1 MVYNEIVMT
10 HKLLLLSVALGG
22 LGLSL
27 AQADEVPATKPAA
40 VKKAEKEVKRKKVD
54 VPEGYALAFAT
65 IGDVVEVSKGTYG
78 YKLSY
83 KIVETEAAGIK
94 NADGEPMKGPMVNY
108 IYTKK
113 IPVPQQEVRV
123 LYKIDEPIIYK
134 VVDEVKLEKGT
145 K

>member
-1 MVYNEIVMT
+1 MT

-40 VKKAEKEVKRKKVD
+40 AKKAEKEVKRKKVD

-83 KIVETEAAGIK
+83 KIVETEATGIK
-94 NADGEPMKGPMVNY
+94 NADGEAMKGPMVKY
-108 IYTKK
+108 IYTEKN

-134 VVDEVKLEKGT
+134 VVDEVKLEKDS